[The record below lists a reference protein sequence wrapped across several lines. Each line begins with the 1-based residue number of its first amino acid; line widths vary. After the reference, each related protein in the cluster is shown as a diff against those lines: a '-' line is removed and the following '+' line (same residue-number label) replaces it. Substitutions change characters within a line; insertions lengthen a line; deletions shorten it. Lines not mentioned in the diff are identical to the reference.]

1 VVAIDPAPQTPGGFV
16 HRSVSR
22 SSRARPPAAVLL
34 RIGATAALLIAALIP
49 TASPAAAADGP
60 TMEARV
66 LLEGQARV
74 GAWMAIQVRLTN
86 DGPPIVGEMRL
97 STGQQSRTRFGTPV
111 DLPTTSDKTYV
122 MYAQPPTTFGSSVKV
137 SLVVDEQVRIEQTV
151 DFTVNDPTRLV
162 VGVVAEQPE
171 TIIPNLGLLPSG
183 PNGQVPNVIALDLGD
198 LPGRVEAWASLDR
211 LIWQDVDTVDMTADQ
226 VTAMRGWLAG
236 GGRLV
241 IAGGTAGPGIFSAFP
256 DDILP
261 FRPTT
266 TLDAP
271 PEAVT
276 SIVGQLPAAATE
288 LPVLAGELIRGQ
300 ALATIGD
307 RAIAAETAYGSGA
320 VTILGFDPT
329 TNWITS
335 SDSTEGLWR
344 QYMPPRATAGFV
356 QADDGQLVNAVSRV
370 PNLALPPI
378 DGLLI
383 LLAGYIILIGPVN
396 YLILRRL
403 DRREWAWVTM
413 PVLIAVFA
421 AGSYGFGAALRGLDV
436 VVNEVAIVRGAPN
449 AREGTAQVYL
459 GVFSPSRGTYQLE
472 VPGGALLSSTLT
484 GDFLNSGS
492 AALIDVLQGSTA
504 RVRNLAIGVGSLRTL
519 RAETAAPVP
528 LITTDLTL
536 TDGVLRGTITNQSTE
551 KLEKP
556 AVVLGTSFVTLRDL
570 EPGASQ
576 QITMVVRPNFSG
588 QSLSNQI
595 LGGVF
600 FGDPSRET
608 DTTARNIV
616 RHAVIDH
623 LTFDPNFGSNSRLPA
638 ESPVL
643 LAWGTKNVLDVT
655 ISGQEPRRTGNVLY
669 YMPLG
674 MRIAGATVFEGD
686 LMRVSVVEQDMAGG
700 FFNFSQNSISLGLGS
715 VTLGYAPVPFEGQ
728 ITPTRVRLSAN
739 WGGEMGGVIPAGRAI
754 EPLDPQPCLDAEIDP
769 VDCVEPEPEPPCDP
783 NTKDCFSVMPEV
795 EVFDRRGGG
804 TWLRLP
810 RLDIGSTYELAN
822 PERYVDAAT
831 GALLVRFVSDRQDGI
846 GFGFGVRIEGNVQ

>member
-1 VVAIDPAPQTPGGFV
+1 M
-16 HRSVSR
+16 HRSENR
-22 SSRARPPAAVLL
+22 SHRARRRTTTIL
-34 RIGATAALLIAALIP
+34 RVCATAALVAAALLP
-49 TASPAAAADGP
+49 SVSPVAAAEGP

-66 LLEGQARV
+66 LLKGQARV

-86 DGPPIVGEMRL
+86 DGPPIVGELRL

-122 MYAQPPTTFGSSVKV
+122 MYAQPPTTFGSTLKV
-137 SLVVDEQVRIEQTV
+137 SLVVDEQARVEKTV
-151 DFTVNDPTRLV
+151 DFTINDPTRLV
-162 VGVVAEQPE
+162 VGVVAERPE
-171 TIIPNLGLLPSG
+171 EIIPSLNLLPSG
-183 PNGQVPNVIALDLGD
+183 QNGQVPNLVALTMAD
-198 LPGRVEAWASLDR
+198 LPERVEAWASLDR
-211 LIWQDVDTVDMTADQ
+211 LIWQDVDTVDLTADQ

-261 FRPTT
+261 YRPTT

-271 PEAVT
+271 PETVT
-276 SIVGQLPAAATE
+276 SVIGQLPADATE
-288 LPVLAGELIRGQ
+288 LPVLAGELLRGQ
-300 ALATIGD
+300 ALASIGD

-329 TNWITS
+329 TNWITD
-335 SDSTEGLWR
+335 SDTTEGMWR
-344 QYMPPRATAGFV
+344 RFMPQRATTGFV
-356 QADDGQLVNAVSRV
+356 QTDDGQLVNAVSRV

-378 DGLLI
+378 DGLLV
-383 LLAGYIILIGPVN
+383 LLVGYIILIGPVN

-436 VVNEVAIVRGAPN
+436 VVNEVSIVRGAPN

-484 GDFLNSGS
+484 GDFLNSGGAS
-492 AALIDVLQGSTA
+492 LIDVLQGSTA

-519 RAETAAPVP
+519 RAETAAQVP
-528 LITTDLTL
+528 LITTNLTL
-536 TDGVLRGTITNQSTE
+536 TAGVLQGTITNQSTE

-556 AVVLGTSFVTLRDL
+556 AVVLGSSYVTLRDL

-576 QITMVVRPNFSG
+576 TISMQVRPNFTG
-588 QSLSNQI
+588 ESLSNQI

-643 LAWGTKNVLDVT
+643 LAWGTGNVLDVT

-674 MRIAGATVFEGD
+674 MKIAGATVFEGD
-686 LMRVSVVEQDMAGG
+686 LMRVSVVEQDMGGG
-700 FFNFSQNSISLGLGS
+700 FFNFNQNSISLGLGS

-728 ITPTRVRLSAN
+728 ITATRVRLSAN
-739 WGGEMGGVIPAGRAI
+739 WGGEMGGGVGQGRAI
-754 EPLDPQPCLDAEIDP
+754 EPLDPQPCIDAEIDP
-769 VDCVEPEPEPPCDP
+769 VDCAEPEPEPPCDP
-783 NTKDCFSVMPEV
+783 NTKDCFSIMPDV
-795 EVFDRRGGG
+795 EVFDRTGSGS
-804 TWLRLP
+804 WLRLP
-810 RLDIGSTYELAN
+810 RLEMGNNYDLAD
-822 PERYVDAAT
+822 PERYVDSSS
-831 GALLVRFVSDRQDGI
+831 GGILVRFVSDRAEGI
-846 GFGFGVRIEGNVQ
+846 GFGFGVRIEGTIQ